1 MTETATEEVAI
12 ETDAQRADA
21 QFNEGNA
28 LMQAGRFAEAAAAY
42 RRSLALNRTAPRT
55 HNNLAVALA
64 EQRKFGSALAH
75 YREAVRLDPDYAH
88 AHFNF
93 GNAYRELGRHAEAI
107 VEYERALTLAP
118 GWPAA
123 LLNRGLAL
131 AAGGE
136 QAAAEASYREALAAQ
151 PDYPEA
157 HNNLGLALE
166 LQGRLDQA
174 MQHFDRALELAP
186 AFANAHANR
195 AQLQLLRGNLREGW
209 PEYEWRWR
217 LPGVG
222 LPGIDT
228 PIWDGTPPGGRSV
241 LLRAEQGLGDT
252 IQFVRFA
259 SMLAN
264 AGATVVLECQP
275 ALVSL
280 LTRVRGVR
288 RVVPRGSAIP
298 RCNTQ
303 IPVASLPRV
312 LGITD
317 IAAIPA
323 ATAYLDVDPVR
334 EAQWRERL
342 AADPALKV
350 GIVWQGSS
358 AHPQDPHR
366 SIPPEHFVA
375 LAAVPGVE
383 IVNLQLG
390 QRAPAALRA
399 KEPLAEIDAEQP
411 FSFEDTAAIVA
422 NLDLIVTCDTALA
435 HLAGA
440 LGVPVWIALPLIPDW
455 RWLLE
460 RDDSPWY
467 PSARL
472 FRQTHLD
479 DWSDVFARIVEALAT
494 KAKEMSEVNEV
505 KKVKEVKAPK
515 EVKKAKKVKK

>member
-1 MTETATEEVAI
+1 
-12 ETDAQRADA
+12 
-21 QFNEGNA
+21 
-28 LMQAGRFAEAAAAY
+28 
-42 RRSLALNRTAPRT
+42 
-55 HNNLAVALA
+55 
-64 EQRKFGSALAH
+64 
-75 YREAVRLDPDYAH
+75 
-88 AHFNF
+88 
-93 GNAYRELGRHAEAI
+93 
-107 VEYERALTLAP
+107 
-118 GWPAA
+118 
-123 LLNRGLAL
+123 
-131 AAGGE
+131 
-136 QAAAEASYREALAAQ
+136 
-151 PDYPEA
+151 
-157 HNNLGLALE
+157 
-166 LQGRLDQA
+166 
-174 MQHFDRALELAP
+174 
-186 AFANAHANR
+186 
-195 AQLQLLRGNLREGW
+195 
-209 PEYEWRWR
+209 
-217 LPGVG
+217 
-222 LPGIDT
+222 
-228 PIWDGTPPGGRSV
+228 
-241 LLRAEQGLGDT
+241 
-252 IQFVRFA
+252 VRFA